1 MVQRTRGKCENNYK
15 TDIVRYRFKAFKAR
29 RSVELHRRVVDGLLP
44 VFSLHGMMVISS
56 LNSYLHFAGRE
67 GEIWL
72 IKKI

>member
-44 VFSLHGMMVISS
+44 VFF
-56 LNSYLHFAGRE
+56 FAWDVGY
-67 GEIWL
+67 
-72 IKKI
+72 